1 MSDYEKSRDFILEK
15 LDERTLLEQL
25 AEEASELSQAALKL
39 IRAKGLNNNV
49 TPKTELEATQNLVE
63 EVTDCSTVMALLCLK
78 DKNIPKAEVEHSK
91 WKRWAERLGYES
103 EYANNRVEE
112 VAKLLGVEIEEVFS
126 ITPRSNCHPQKKY
139 FQFTWD
145 GLEWSEDG
153 SEWEFSDDWVLS
165 YLVTG
170 VAKIIK
176 CSL

>member
-1 MSDYEKSRDFILEK
+1 MGDYEKSRDFILEK

-49 TPKTELEATQNLVE
+49 MPKTELETTQNLVE
-63 EVTDCSTVMALLCLK
+63 EMTDCSTVMALLCLK
-78 DKNIPKAEVEHSK
+78 DRNIPKAEVEHSK
-91 WKRWAERLGYES
+91 WKRWAERLGYEP
-103 EYANNRVEE
+103 EYANNKIEA
-112 VAKLLGVEIEEVFS
+112 VAKLLNVEIEETFC
-126 ITPRSNCHPQKKY
+126 ISNCRPEKKY

-145 GLEWSEDG
+145 GLEWSDDG
-153 SEWEFSDDWVLS
+153 LEWEPSDYWVLP

-176 CSL
+176 CPS